1 MSLIAEDLIPW
12 QVKYGRHFLPW
23 QNRRDPYAVWLSEI
37 MLQQTQV
44 KTVIPYYQ
52 RFIEKFPDVENL
64 AQASVD
70 DVLAL
75 WSGLGYY
82 ARARNLHQA
91 AREIIQNYK
100 GIFPQDSEKIQQLPG
115 IGRST
120 AAAITVFAYG
130 NRAAILDGNVKRV
143 FARYFG
149 IDRYPGEP
157 ATLKKLW
164 ALAEASLPEN
174 NDSDKIRIYT
184 QALMDLGSMICV
196 RHKPACSQCPLI
208 SRCVAYQA
216 GSVAQLPVSKPKKQ
230 IPVKETVFM
239 IYRHNHKLLLE
250 KRSDKGIWG
259 GLWCFPEYNMDDII
273 VNSTKNSMPV
283 KLPRL
288 PHAFTHFK
296 LWIQPCLREVDL
308 ETETKADV
316 SENPIVWVEPDKVL
330 ELAIPAPVRK
340 LIQQHFIT

>member
-1 MSLIAEDLIPW
+1 MSMIAEHLIPW

-23 QNRRDPYAVWLSEI
+23 QNRQDPYAVWLSEI

-44 KTVIPYYQ
+44 KTVIPYYL
-52 RFIEKFPDVENL
+52 RFIEKFSDIESL
-64 AQASVD
+64 AQAPVD
-70 DVLAL
+70 EVLAL

-82 ARARNLHQA
+82 SRARNLHRA
-91 AREIIQNYK
+91 AREIMQNFQ
-100 GIFPQDSEKIQQLPG
+100 GIFPQDAEKIQQLPG

-149 IDRYPGEP
+149 IDRYPGESE
-157 ATLKKLW
+157 TLKKLW

-174 NDSDKIRIYT
+174 NDSDEIRVYT
-184 QALMDLGSMICV
+184 QALMDLGSMVCV
-196 RHKPACSQCPLI
+196 RHKPLCSQCPLKKL
-208 SRCVAYQA
+208 CVAYNEDRI
-216 GSVAQLPVSKPKKQ
+216 AQLPVPKQRKQ
-230 IPVKETVFM
+230 LPVKETIFM
-239 IYRHNHKLLLE
+239 IYRHNRKLLLE

-259 GLWCFPEYNMDDII
+259 GLWCFPEYHVNDII
-273 VNSTKNSMPV
+273 INSTKNSMSV

-288 PHAFTHFK
+288 LHTFTHFK
-296 LWIQPCLREVDL
+296 LWIQPCLQEVGSEA
-308 ETETKADV
+308 ETDISKK
-316 SENPIVWVEPDKVL
+316 PIVWIESDKVL